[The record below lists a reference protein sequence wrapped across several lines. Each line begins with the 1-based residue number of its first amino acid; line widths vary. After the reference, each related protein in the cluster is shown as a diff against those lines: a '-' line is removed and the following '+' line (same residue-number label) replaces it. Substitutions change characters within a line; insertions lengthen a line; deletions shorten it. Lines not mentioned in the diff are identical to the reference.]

1 MIGIAKFFVSQ
12 CIAIHA
18 KRIMIRIA
26 IFLFKNGSSYTPD
39 EKIQVN
45 PRLWPGLEILI
56 EPWCS
61 DPVVL
66 TLCLTMVLMGVT

>member
-1 MIGIAKFFVSQ
+1 MDIANFFVSQ
-12 CIAIHA
+12 YIAIHA
-18 KRIMIRIA
+18 KRIMILIA

-45 PRLWPGLEILI
+45 PRLCSGLEILI
-56 EPWCS
+56 EPWGS